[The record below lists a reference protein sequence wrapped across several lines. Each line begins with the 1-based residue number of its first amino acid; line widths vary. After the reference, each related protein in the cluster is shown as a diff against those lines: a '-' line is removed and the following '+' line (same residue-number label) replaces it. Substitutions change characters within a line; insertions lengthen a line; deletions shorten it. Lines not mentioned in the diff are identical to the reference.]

1 MPPKKASTGAAA
13 TSASKKAAPS
23 HSSYRGMFFSHI
35 FPDFF
40 PPPRRV
46 KLIVVS
52 FGSRINADY
61 CNIDMIKDAI
71 VSVSKSLSRF
81 GWVVELFWCFGC
93 LVRIATVRFQAR
105 LQPSPLPSTTSNW
118 NRLLFDY

>member
-23 HSSYRGMFFSHI
+23 HSSYRGMFLSHI

-40 PPPRRV
+40 SPPRRV
-46 KLIVVS
+46 KLMSVS

-81 GWVVELFWCFGC
+81 GWACRVV
-93 LVRIATVRFQAR
+93 LVLRVALR
-105 LQPSPLPSTTSNW
+105 P
-118 NRLLFDY
+118 

>member
-13 TSASKKAAPS
+13 TSASSKKAAAS

-40 PPPRRV
+40 PPPRRI

-52 FGSRINADY
+52 FGSRTNADY

-71 VSVSKSLSRF
+71 ISVSKSLSRF

-93 LVRIATVRFQAR
+93 IATVRFQAR
-105 LQPSPLPSTTSNW
+105 LQATTLPGMTSN
-118 NRLLFDY
+118 